1 MENAKIRTPKE
12 RNMKTTTLVLACLLV
27 VMGVCVGRAD
37 TIVLQQGL
45 NGYSGCQD
53 SFVNTGAYSD
63 DAAGV
68 CYGLNRFL
76 ILNSEHFENF

>member
-1 MENAKIRTPKE
+1 MKL
-12 RNMKTTTLVLACLLV
+12 RNVLAWFLLV
-27 VMGVCVGRAD
+27 MMAMAWREAQGAS
-37 TIVLQQGL
+37 IVFQQGL

-53 SFVNTGAYSD
+53 SFVNTGQYGE

-76 ILNSEHFENF
+76 ILNSEHYENF